1 MNERVKT
8 AVAAAQSG
16 LFATSALL
24 AVPMAAVA
32 QPGTEAALSETS
44 AAAVQSA
51 SASAQDAASIASAP
65 PVVGRL
71 TYTQE
76 VVTPNDAIRAVFRG
90 AVAALCSGE
99 AEFGSAD
106 YAVEVSGE
114 GLDRDVVVTP
124 KTFSTPEK
132 TTLIL
137 GCTCAANIP
146 GGGASINAEVT
157 GVPFEQILQTAGA
170 R

>member
-1 MNERVKT
+1 MNERVTT

-16 LFATSALL
+16 LFAASALL
-24 AVPMAAVA
+24 VVPMAAVA
-32 QPGTEAALSETS
+32 QTGADAAPSESS
-44 AAAVQSA
+44 AAAVQPAPANAQVATSLA
-51 SASAQDAASIASAP
+51 SVS
-65 PVVGRL
+65 PVVGHL

-76 VVTPNDAIRAVFRG
+76 AVTSNDAIRTVFRG
-90 AVAALCSGE
+90 AVAALCSSE
-99 AEFGSAD
+99 AKFGSAD

-157 GVPFEQILQTAGA
+157 GMPFERILQTAGA